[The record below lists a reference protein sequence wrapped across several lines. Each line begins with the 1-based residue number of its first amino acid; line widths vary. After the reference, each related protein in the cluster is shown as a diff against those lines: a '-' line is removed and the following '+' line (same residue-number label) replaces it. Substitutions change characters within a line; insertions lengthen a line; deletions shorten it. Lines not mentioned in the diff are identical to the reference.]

1 MSYLNVNRYVYLYS
15 FNGHSCAKPNALQ
28 TKNAMFALTNNNER
42 NILCLQVK
50 QDWQFVAMVLD
61 RLFLWIFAAA
71 SIVGTLGIIAKAPML
86 YDTRIPLSAG
96 SYSFSTP

>member
-1 MSYLNVNRYVYLYS
+1 MSKKKRKEKKKQV
-15 FNGHSCAKPNALQ
+15 FC
-28 TKNAMFALTNNNER
+28 NEYIR
-42 NILCLQVK
+42 DIVICLQVK

-86 YDTRIPLSAG
+86 YDTRTPLGG
-96 SYSFSTP
+96 SNR